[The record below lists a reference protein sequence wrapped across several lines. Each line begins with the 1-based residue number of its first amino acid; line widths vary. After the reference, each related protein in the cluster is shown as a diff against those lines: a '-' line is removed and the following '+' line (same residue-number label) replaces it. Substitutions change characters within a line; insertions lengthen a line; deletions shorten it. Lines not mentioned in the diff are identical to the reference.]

1 MTNHIT
7 EDIPRLL
14 TGEASRDDALSAAEH
29 LRSCPDCQQ
38 ELVSAVVAHASLTS
52 AHRFAPDVVSPPSSD
67 GDTTAHRHSD
77 RVDPAGDGPAL
88 PPLTSM
94 FEQVRQ
100 EAELAAAKKRS
111 APRRHRLVAVAAAAV
126 ILVGGGV
133 TVAEVATSSSSSAPS
148 AGTQTVSLTAFDHGS
163 DQANVTILGG
173 RKLSIDATKLPR
185 LDSDHVYELWLTDSD
200 RKNMQPVGV
209 LGNDNTADFTV
220 SSKSLTRYDNFEV
233 SVQRANQTQYSG
245 VSVLRGQYR
254 D

>member
-1 MTNHIT
+1 MNNHIT

-14 TGEASRDDALSAAEH
+14 TGEANRDDALSAAEH

-52 AHRFAPDVVSPPSSD
+52 AHRFAPDVVSPPSLD
-67 GDTTAHRHSD
+67 GDHGDLRNGD
-77 RVDPAGDGPAL
+77 RADPAGDGGPTL
-88 PPLTSM
+88 PPMTSM
-94 FEQVRQ
+94 FQQVRE
-100 EAELAAAKKRS
+100 EAELAAAKKRA

-133 TVAEVATSSSSSAPS
+133 TVAEVATSSSSAPS
-148 AGTQTVSLTAFDHGS
+148 AGKQTISLTAFDRGS
-163 DQANVTILGG
+163 DQANVTIVAQ

-185 LDSDHVYELWLTDSD
+185 LDRNHVYELWLTDSA
-200 RKNMQPVGV
+200 RKNMQSVGV
-209 LGNDNTADFTV
+209 LGNDNTASFTV
-220 SSKSLTRYDNFEV
+220 SSKSLTHYDNFEV
-233 SVQRANQTQYSG
+233 SIQRTNQTQYSG